1 MPNLGG
7 AKYTLTV
14 AGDKFKQGMTQ
25 AKGHAER
32 TTKSIGASFGRAQ
45 AKIQGTVSKVPLV
58 GSSLASLV
66 TPAGLAT
73 AAIGLVVGG
82 MAKMVSKTLDVGRRL
97 GELREKLGV
106 NAEAIQIYERAI
118 EEGNGKTAAFEKT
131 TLRLQKTIGDAAGG
145 NKAAAEQFDAL
156 GLSFED
162 LANKSPE
169 EALRAVLGAAN
180 DTLGPTDRA
189 SVLAATLG
197 RSYADLGG
205 FATKGAAELDELLAS
220 VKDTAVTMSGEGVT
234 AVDEYDAANRS
245 MRDSFGSIVTEVGM
259 ALIPTI
265 TKLFGVIRQLMPII
279 KVLISVGL
287 LPVKTAVEGISGAV
301 NVISALLR
309 GDFTGALNHARNYF
323 VSVATVILET
333 AAKVIG
339 LFNKGMADSIRG
351 VAADL
356 KALEVVAEEET
367 APALDKVTTTAGK
380 TTEALG
386 ATSKAVETLTST
398 SRTGAQVIAD
408 LAVKQLDAKSAAEL
422 LRSELGSTTTAMHLL
437 STATGE
443 VYQETKHAIDWI
455 KEYEIRMLGARKE
468 TDMFRLSLG
477 RLRTG
482 YSNLPPSGTGGGG
495 GGRGDDDDG
504 GKRGRNRPGGRPV
517 SNRTR
522 DQIAKDPIIDVFT
535 DRAGTPH
542 SYSTAPG
549 DQFSIDQ
556 WGRMAEAIAWLAA
569 NRPAAIPAAQ
579 HGAFVRGS
587 RMGSLVRVGE
597 NNRSEVILGADTFA
611 KMSMGGG
618 ANGGGRR
625 RYVIQ
630 IGEGNAGD
638 TGVERSKRAGRRG
651 QGIVMAFVSIKPTI
665 HLGPLDAN
673 ANIFTAP
680 VPAEHPGRLIYAE
693 IDEAFDV
700 GRPQLPPRQANAS
713 IAFRDTRAAYEQ
725 RRLQSDYL
733 LVIMDTDDNAA
744 PVERFRG
751 RIPQAA
757 SPGYRTWPD
766 TGRRSG
772 VGAFGS
778 AYAAR
783 KT

>member
-1 MPNLGG
+1 MPDLGS
-7 AKYTLTV
+7 ARYRLVV

-97 GELREKLGV
+97 GELREKTGV
-106 NAEAIQIYERAI
+106 SAEAIQVFERAI

-323 VSVATVILET
+323 VSVSTVILET

-386 ATSKAVETLTST
+386 ATSKAVKTLTSS

-408 LAVKQLDAKSAAEL
+408 LAVKQLDTKSAAEL

-455 KEYEIRMLGARKE
+455 KEYEIRMLGARRE
-468 TDMFRLSLG
+468 NDMFTLSLG

-482 YSNLPPSGTGGGG
+482 YQNVAEAANAATAATAATSGGGGRSGGGG
-495 GGRGDDDDG
+495 GDDG
-504 GKRGRNRPGGRPV
+504 NERRGRHT
-517 SNRTR
+517 S
-522 DQIAKDPIIDVFT
+522 
-535 DRAGTPH
+535 
-542 SYSTAPG
+542 
-549 DQFSIDQ
+549 
-556 WGRMAEAIAWLAA
+556 AEAAAMIAQWRQDNPKPIDTPYDEFIQRPEIARLRYEHLSDEERNQRLRRRWRSWNTGGQRNWQA
-569 NRPAAIPAAQ
+569 NYRDYVNIVNANIIPGAQ

-587 RMGSLVRVGE
+587 RMGSLVRAGE

-618 ANGGGRR
+618 ANGGGKR

-630 IGEGNAGD
+630 LGEETLTTLVLNAQNELVDEG
-638 TGVERSKRAGRRG
+638 RA
-651 QGIVMAFVSIKPTI
+651 
-665 HLGPLDAN
+665 
-673 ANIFTAP
+673 
-680 VPAEHPGRLIYAE
+680 
-693 IDEAFDV
+693 
-700 GRPQLPPRQANAS
+700 
-713 IAFRDTRAAYEQ
+713 
-725 RRLQSDYL
+725 
-733 LVIMDTDDNAA
+733 
-744 PVERFRG
+744 
-751 RIPQAA
+751 
-757 SPGYRTWPD
+757 
-766 TGRRSG
+766 
-772 VGAFGS
+772 
-778 AYAAR
+778 
-783 KT
+783 